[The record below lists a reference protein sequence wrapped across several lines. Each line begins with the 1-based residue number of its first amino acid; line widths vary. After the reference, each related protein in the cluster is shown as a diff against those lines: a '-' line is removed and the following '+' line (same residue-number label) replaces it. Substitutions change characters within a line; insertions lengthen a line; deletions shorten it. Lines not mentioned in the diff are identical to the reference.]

1 MLPPLHRPF
10 LLLQARDADDPML
23 DHERI
28 CFRDTMGLRDADLFS
43 VNARERL
50 PTRAEL
56 ARASAVLVGGSG
68 DYSVLDAH
76 DWIRDLVTFTRDELV
91 LSGKPTFA
99 SCFGFQILVLAIG
112 GTMIR
117 DPDNMEM
124 GTYGVALTAAAA
136 DDPLFSEL
144 PAAFDTQVG
153 HKDRAASLPAGVH
166 VFAGSQLCP
175 MHAFRVGALPIWATQ
190 FHPELD
196 HRTLRARYLRY
207 RALYEPTAHA
217 ADPEASEDAFLRG
230 LRPSEEASA
239 LLELFARWV
248 AHHEEELARRGL

>member
-1 MLPPLHRPF
+1 MRPTVHRPF
-10 LLLQARDADDPML
+10 LLLQARDHDDPML
-23 DHERI
+23 EHERL
-28 CFRDTMGLRDADLFS
+28 CFRDTMGLRDEDLFA
-43 VNARERL
+43 VNATERL
-50 PTRAEL
+50 PTRHEL
-56 ARASAVLVGGSG
+56 ATSCAVLVGGSG

-91 LSGKPTFA
+91 LRGKPTFA

-112 GTMIR
+112 GDMIR
-117 DPDNMEM
+117 DPEKMEM
-124 GTYGVALTAAAA
+124 GTYGVALTPAAAS
-136 DDPLFSEL
+136 DPLFAEL

-153 HKDRAASLPAGVH
+153 HKDRASRLPDGVH
-166 VFAGSQLCP
+166 VFAGSTLCP

-207 RALYEPTAHA
+207 RALYEPEAHRG
-217 ADPEASEDAFLRG
+217 DPEGAEDAFLRA

-248 AHHEEELARRGL
+248 AHHEEELAARGL